1 MIDRLRKSGVCRFF
15 SIYLSFEGVQM
26 VKNYENLAL
35 QGGGVW
41 GISYAGAF
49 EELDRLGVLGQI
61 NCVAGTSAGSLAG
74 LLLALRYTGKEIS
87 RIIQGVDYTKFLDQG
102 KLHQIVRNYGFYTG
116 DYASELFHG
125 WLQERLGSE
134 LATFADLRAAGGL
147 DLRVYA
153 TNLNTR
159 QIFEFSYQK
168 TKDVPVAQAV
178 RASMSVPL
186 FFTAVEIA
194 GQIFVDGGTVFDY
207 PLVGFGQSEIGNT
220 LGLAFAQSSVVA
232 TKDQEDQDFG
242 YHQPLQY
249 IQRLVN
255 VLQRV
260 QSPVFALHDEL
271 QENTILIDTAGVNSL
286 NFKVT
291 KEEKERLAANGRQA
305 VRQYFEGSKQ

>member
-1 MIDRLRKSGVCRFF
+1 MIR
-15 SIYLSFEGVQM
+15 
-26 VKNYENLAL
+26 NYENLAL

-49 EELDRLGVLGQI
+49 EELDRLEVLQQI
-61 NCVAGTSAGSLAG
+61 RCVAGTSAGSLAG
-74 LLLALRYTGKEIS
+74 LLLALRYTSTEIS
-87 RIIQGVDYTKFLDQG
+87 RIILGLDYSKFLDQG
-102 KLHQIVRNYGFYTG
+102 KLHQIVGKYGYYTG
-116 DYASELFHG
+116 DYANELFHG
-125 WLQERLGSE
+125 WLQDRLGSE
-134 LATFADLRAAGGL
+134 QATFGDLRAAGGL

-168 TKDVPVAQAV
+168 TKDFPVAKAV
-178 RASMSVPL
+178 RASMAVPL
-186 FFTAVEIA
+186 FFTAVEIK

-207 PLVGFGQSEIGNT
+207 PLVGFSQREIGNT

-232 TKDQEDQDFG
+232 MNDLDDQNFG

-271 QENTILIDTAGVNSL
+271 QENTILIDTNGVNSL
-286 NFKVT
+286 NFKLT
-291 KEEKERLAANGRQA
+291 HEDKERLVFNGKQA
-305 VRQYFEGSKQ
+305 VRRYFEGK

>member
-1 MIDRLRKSGVCRFF
+1 MI
-15 SIYLSFEGVQM
+15 
-26 VKNYENLAL
+26 KNYENLAL
-35 QGGGVW
+35 QVGGVL
-41 GISYAGAF
+41 GITYAGAF
-49 EELDRLGVLGQI
+49 EELDRLGVLEQI
-61 NCVAGTSAGSLAG
+61 RCVAGSSAGAMVG
-74 LLLALRYTGKEIS
+74 LLLALRYTSAEIS
-87 RIIQGVDYTKFLDQG
+87 RIILGLDYPKFLDQG
-102 KLHQIVRNYGFYTG
+102 KLHQILRQYGFYTG
-116 DYASELFHG
+116 DYASELFRG
-125 WLQERLGSE
+125 WLQEKLGSE
-134 LATFADLRAAGGL
+134 QATFTDLRAAGGL

-168 TKDVPVAQAV
+168 TRDVPVASAV

-207 PLVGFGQSEIGNT
+207 PLAGFGRSEIGNT

-232 TKDQEDQDFG
+232 TEDQEDREFG
-242 YHQPLQY
+242 YRQPLQY

-271 QENTILIDTAGVNSL
+271 QENTILIDTAGINSL
-286 NFKVT
+286 NFKLT
-291 KEEKERLAANGRQA
+291 KEDKGRLVENGRQA
-305 VRQYFEGSKQ
+305 VREYFGGNEG

>member
-1 MIDRLRKSGVCRFF
+1 MIKH
-15 SIYLSFEGVQM
+15 
-26 VKNYENLAL
+26 YENLAL

-49 EELDRLGVLGQI
+49 EELDRLGILQQI
-61 NCVAGTSAGSLAG
+61 RCVAGTSAGSLAG
-74 LLLALRYTGKEIS
+74 LLLALRFTSTEIS
-87 RIIQGVDYTKFLDQG
+87 QIIEGLDYSKFLDQG
-102 KLHQIVRNYGFYTG
+102 KLHQIVRKYGYYSG
-116 DYASELFHG
+116 DYANELFHG
-125 WLQERLGSE
+125 WLQDRLGSE
-134 LATFADLRAAGGL
+134 QATFDDLRAAGGL

-168 TKDVPVAQAV
+168 TKDFPVAKAV
-178 RASMSVPL
+178 RASMAVPL

-207 PLVGFGQSEIGNT
+207 PLAGFGQGEIGNT

-232 TKDQEDQDFG
+232 TQDQEDRNFG

-271 QENTILIDTAGVNSL
+271 QENTILIDTDEVNSL
-286 NFKVT
+286 NFKLT
-291 KEEKERLAANGRQA
+291 QEEKERLVFNGKQA
-305 VRQYFEGSKQ
+305 VRQYFEGR

>member
-1 MIDRLRKSGVCRFF
+1 MMR
-15 SIYLSFEGVQM
+15 
-26 VKNYENLAL
+26 NYENLAL

-61 NCVAGTSAGSLAG
+61 KRVAGTSAGSLAG
-74 LLLALRYTGKEIS
+74 LLLALRYSSTEICQ
-87 RIIQGVDYTKFLDQG
+87 IVQGADYTKFLDQG
-102 KLHQIVRNYGFYTG
+102 KLHQIVQHYGFYTG
-116 DYASELFHG
+116 DFARELFYG
-125 WLQERLGSE
+125 WLREKLGCE

-159 QIFEFSYQK
+159 NIFEFSWQK
-168 TKDVPVAQAV
+168 TPDVAVAEAV
-178 RASMSVPL
+178 RASMAVPL

-207 PLVGFGQSEIGNT
+207 PLVGFGQNEIGNT

-232 TKDQEDQDFG
+232 TEDEEDKDFG
-242 YHQPLQY
+242 YRQPLQY

-286 NFKVT
+286 NFKLT
-291 KEEKERLAANGRQA
+291 QEEKARLVENGRQA
-305 VRQYFEGSKQ
+305 VRQYFKES